1 MNTLLLKGK
10 PVADKVQSYLKD
22 RIRQLSIDGI
32 VPKLAAIL
40 IGDDPASQVYVRNK
54 SRVFER
60 LQCASQTYKLPKDI
74 DEVEI
79 LDLINKLN
87 NDIDIHGILVQLPL
101 PKHLDSQKI
110 LHSVHPNK
118 DVDGFHPYNLG
129 SLLSGEPKYIPC
141 TPAGVLEIM
150 KY

>member
-1 MNTLLLKGK
+1 ME
-10 PVADKVQSYLKD
+10 VQSYLQD

-54 SRVFER
+54 SRVFEK

-79 LDLINKLN
+79 LDLINKL
-87 NDIDIHGILVQLPL
+87 DPAPIIKYGIFSIFSKIISSSFSSLTR
-101 PKHLDSQKI
+101 QKI
-110 LHSVHPNK
+110 SVFPPVLNQ
-118 DVDGFHPYNLG
+118 VDL
-129 SLLSGEPKYIPC
+129 
-141 TPAGVLEIM
+141 
-150 KY
+150 